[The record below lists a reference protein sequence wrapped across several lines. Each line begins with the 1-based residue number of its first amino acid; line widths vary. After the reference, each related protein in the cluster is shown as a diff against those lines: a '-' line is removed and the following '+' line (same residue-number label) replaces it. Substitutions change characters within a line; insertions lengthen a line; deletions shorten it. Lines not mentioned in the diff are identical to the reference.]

1 MFAKVLLALMSG
13 RAADRVLEVQ
23 RAAHLVLMR
32 RWTVRRR
39 EAASTEAM
47 LGADFVL
54 FHLDADLRWLDATA
68 ARLGRLAMELGQ

>member
-1 MFAKVLLALMSG
+1 
-13 RAADRVLEVQ
+13 
-23 RAAHLVLMR
+23 
-32 RWTVRRR
+32 
-39 EAASTEAM
+39 M